1 MYFYVGRNVH
11 RALDSE
17 RVGRDLAEKAFGD
30 ATGMA
35 LHGETGKLD
44 FLAQYGVS
52 FAGIRAR

>member
-1 MYFYVGRNVH
+1 MH